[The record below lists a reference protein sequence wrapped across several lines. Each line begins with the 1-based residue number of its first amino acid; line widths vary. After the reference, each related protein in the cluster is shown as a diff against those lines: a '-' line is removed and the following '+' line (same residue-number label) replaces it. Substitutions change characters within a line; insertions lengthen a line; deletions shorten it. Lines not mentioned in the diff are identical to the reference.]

1 MAQTAMKKY
10 LGSCA
15 LANVVTKTATLVK
28 QETRLQCFCN
38 KKNAISGQDL
48 SLGVVSTKA
57 SRAPKRRKKIK
68 IWKATPRK
76 LNLKDT
82 CEVCGVIAGIK
93 SQIEHLI
100 AERRRGIQKRF
111 RPLAMDVYDASN

>member
-1 MAQTAMKKY
+1 M
-10 LGSCA
+10 SF
-15 LANVVTKTATLVK
+15 
-28 QETRLQCFCN
+28 LQ
-38 KKNAISGQDL
+38 KHQRHQKEG
-48 SLGVVSTKA
+48 
-57 SRAPKRRKKIK
+57 KIK

-100 AERRRGIQKRF
+100 AERSRRIQRDSDRWLWMSMMHPIKSAR
-111 RPLAMDVYDASN
+111 D